1 MKHDFELRR
10 MIFGLTAIIS
20 TPPQAL
26 PAIVSQRLP
35 DIAKQLSILTL
46 KMRDER
52 KKVLED
58 NETYCK
64 EEEEKRLKGEKS
76 EDEDEFV
83 DEDGGSDDDDD
94 DEAGES
100 EQQIL
105 KKIEKARKDGKIA
118 AGKGAVDDEDD
129 YDDEEDS
136 DYEYTGGDLAIYDSA
151 LDDVDELLYVKQA
164 LESLN
169 VQNPAYVQS
178 ILSAL
183 APEESAK
190 FNEVMQ

>member
-35 DIAKQLSILTL
+35 DIAKQLSILTH

-64 EEEEKRLKGEKS
+64 EEEEKRLNGEKS
-76 EDEDEFV
+76 DEDEFV
-83 DEDGGSDDDDD
+83 DEEEGGSDFDDD

-105 KKIEKARKDGKIA
+105 KKIEKAKKEGKIF
-118 AGKGAVDDEDD
+118 AGKGEVEEEDDDE
-129 YDDEEDS
+129 DEEDS

-164 LESLN
+164 LETLN
-169 VQNPAYVQS
+169 AQNPAYVQS

-183 APEESAK
+183 SPEESSK

>member
-1 MKHDFELRR
+1 
-10 MIFGLTAIIS
+10 
-20 TPPQAL
+20 
-26 PAIVSQRLP
+26 
-35 DIAKQLSILTL
+35 
-46 KMRDER
+46 MRDER

-76 EDEDEFV
+76 DEDEFV
-83 DEDGGSDDDDD
+83 DEEGGTDDEDDDD
-94 DEAGES
+94 DETGES

-105 KKIEKARKDGKIA
+105 KKIEKARKDGKYLSSK
-118 AGKGAVDDEDD
+118 AGADDDEDE
-129 YDDEEDS
+129 YDDQDDS

-169 VQNPAYVQS
+169 AQNPAYVQS

-183 APEESAK
+183 SPEESAK